1 MYIML
6 GPRTSRIMV
15 AQAEASQE
23 APVSLVSGNA
33 NSAWATTIGLASYVV
48 AAHHTKESKHM
59 ENTSTSQP
67 STNTL
72 TLYRQ
77 LFNQLDLS
85 TLDTTQLLDLAA
97 LSAEQ
102 AEGLCHS
109 LMLFSD
115 LLQNNPQ
122 TDDTRWEQLNH
133 YLNATA
139 HLVPALC
146 NLYAR
151 ALRQMECQS

>member
-6 GPRTSRIMV
+6 GLRTSRIMV

-33 NSAWATTIGLASYVV
+33 NSVWATTMGLASHVV
-48 AAHHTKESKHM
+48 AANHTKENGHM
-59 ENTSTSQP
+59 DNTSNSETTTS
-67 STNTL
+67 TL

-85 TLDTTQLLDLAA
+85 TLDATQLLDLAA

-102 AEGLCHS
+102 AEGLCHG
-109 LMLFSD
+109 LMLFGD
-115 LLQNNPQ
+115 L
-122 TDDTRWEQLNH
+122 
-133 YLNATA
+133 
-139 HLVPALC
+139 
-146 NLYAR
+146 
-151 ALRQMECQS
+151 M

>member
-1 MYIML
+1 
-6 GPRTSRIMV
+6 
-15 AQAEASQE
+15 
-23 APVSLVSGNA
+23 
-33 NSAWATTIGLASYVV
+33 
-48 AAHHTKESKHM
+48 M

-67 STNTL
+67 ATSTL

-85 TLDTTQLLDLAA
+85 TLDSTQLLDLAA

-102 AEGLCHS
+102 AEGLCHG
-109 LMLFSD
+109 LMLFGD
-115 LLQNNPQ
+115 LMQKHPQ
-122 TDDTRWEQLNH
+122 PDDTQWEQLNH

-146 NLYAR
+146 NLYGR
-151 ALRQMECQS
+151 ALREMEGKELVG

>member
-1 MYIML
+1 M
-6 GPRTSRIMV
+6 
-15 AQAEASQE
+15 AD
-23 APVSLVSGNA
+23 
-33 NSAWATTIGLASYVV
+33 
-48 AAHHTKESKHM
+48 
-59 ENTSTSQP
+59 TSTSEP
-67 STNTL
+67 ATSTL

-85 TLDTTQLLDLAA
+85 TLDASQLLDLAA

-102 AEGLCHS
+102 AEGLCHG
-109 LMLFSD
+109 LMLFGD
-115 LLQNNPQ
+115 LLQKKPQ
-122 TDDTRWEQLNH
+122 ADDTQWEQLNH

-146 NLYAR
+146 NLYGR